1 MTTSPDNLPQEG
13 APAPDFALQDKDDSV
28 VTLNSFAG
36 KWLVLYF
43 YPRANTPGCT
53 REGKEFTDLL
63 PRFHALGCE
72 VAGVSPD
79 SLKALCNFATKQQ
92 LEVMLLS
99 DKEKDCASAY
109 GVYRM
114 KKSYGKESMGVVRS
128 TFLIDP
134 QGIIRKVWSPVKV
147 DGHVQDVL
155 DVLEIQLN

>member
-1 MTTSPDNLPQEG
+1 MTTTPHSMPQEG
-13 APAPDFALQDKDDSV
+13 TLAPDFALEDKDGNV
-28 VTLNSFAG
+28 VTLKSFSG

-53 REGKEFTDLL
+53 REGKEFTEML
-63 PRFHALGCE
+63 PRFKALGCE

-79 SLKALCNFATKQQ
+79 SLKALCNFAAKQELQ
-92 LEVMLLS
+92 VMLLS

-134 QGIIRKVWSPVKV
+134 QGIISRIWSPVKLE
-147 DGHVQDVL
+147 GHVQEVL
-155 DVLEIQLN
+155 DTLEV